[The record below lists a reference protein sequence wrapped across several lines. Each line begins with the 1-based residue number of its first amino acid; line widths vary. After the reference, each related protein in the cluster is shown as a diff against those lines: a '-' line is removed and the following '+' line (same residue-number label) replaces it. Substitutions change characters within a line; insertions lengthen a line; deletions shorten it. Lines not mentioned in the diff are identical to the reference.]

1 MRIYIECP
9 AKDTDKPR
17 LVVVPQFGTDEE
29 SKYAPLFA
37 YLDGLN
43 SVADLDGDVFNFD
56 TILHKSTVDVDESYI
71 TDIESYFWNY
81 DCDEETVEQL
91 AKIATVLWS
100 PSLIDITEDLGVDWQ
115 KFYTA
120 IKKMFD

>member
-9 AKDTDKPR
+9 SKDKDVPR
-17 LVVVPQFGTDEE
+17 LVVVPQFGMDEE

-37 YLDGLN
+37 YLDGL
-43 SVADLDGDVFNFD
+43 SSIADLDGDVFNFD
-56 TILHKSTVDVDESYI
+56 TILNKATIEVDEDYI

-81 DCDEETVEQL
+81 DCDEETVQKL
-91 AKIATVLWS
+91 AKIATVLWT
-100 PSLIDITEDLGVDWQ
+100 PSLLDITEDLGVDWQ
-115 KFYTA
+115 KFYTS